1 MDSIKLES
9 VTCGIHHIINKLHNT
24 YYLSAALLFGKSSF
38 IKEVPYD
45 PTLIYSYQTVEQ
57 QFYAIRLFT
66 HGWNL
71 YVPTQ
76 HILATNYEKTL
87 YYDVNNN
94 RIFAPSNVN
103 KGKSVWKRVLYYYG
117 LCSIEELE
125 DDMKKDISLLS
136 MAQEITQCC
145 AIHDFCRKI
154 EAINFYDKQDYD
166 DLRKILQSILSKGNT
181 KWQF

>member
-1 MDSIKLES
+1 MTNWKLCNDEKGILTNFPISISRKNEHLTWPLNKSTPKFQSISMDSIKLGS

-45 PTLIYSYQTVEQ
+45 PMLIYSYQAVEQ

-76 HILATNYEKTL
+76 HILATNYEKTYIMTL
-87 YYDVNNN
+87 ITTEY
-94 RIFAPSNVN
+94 
-103 KGKSVWKRVLYYYG
+103 
-117 LCSIEELE
+117 
-125 DDMKKDISLLS
+125 LLLL
-136 MAQEITQCC
+136 M
-145 AIHDFCRKI
+145 
-154 EAINFYDKQDYD
+154 
-166 DLRKILQSILSKGNT
+166 
-181 KWQF
+181 